1 MAIFEIDPVTKERIL
16 KERIAQFSVE
26 GYQHEL
32 NKLTAEAIGNAQ
44 AVVEA
49 DQAIVTIQTAIQVA
63 QNELGNI

>member
-1 MAIFEIDPVTKERIL
+1 MAIFEIDIATKERIL
-16 KERIAQFSVE
+16 KERIAQFNME

-44 AVVEA
+44 AVAEA
-49 DQAIVTIQTAIQVA
+49 DQAIATIQTAIQVA